1 MTDRHNGLAAARYAV
16 LRDVESQAVD
26 GVLERLRDAGIAAYV
41 EPSPGRRGPYGDTIL
56 PSLPTDRLH
65 VDADRVPEARGLV
78 EEHLRAVQDE
88 IAWAGIV
95 AGFDAPTAEPVGRWP
110 ANEDVDEP
118 PADRAL
124 PEAGFDALRDMAA
137 DPKPAS
143 DPTPAQSTPADPYA
157 GTYNP
162 APYDEG
168 HYVPPVPPPLETPDT
183 IARFAWTGALGGPL
197 LLFFAAATGIDLAG
211 WVGVGA
217 LLAFVAGFVTLVA
230 RMKDR
235 PPTDSGPDDGAV
247 V

>member
-16 LRDVESQAVD
+16 LRDVEPQSVV
-26 GVLERLRDAGIAAYV
+26 GILERLRDAGIAAYV
-41 EPSPGRRGPYGDTIL
+41 EPSPGRRGPYGEVVL
-56 PSLPTDRLH
+56 PSQPTDRLH
-65 VDADRVPEARGLV
+65 VDADRVHEARELV
-78 EEHLRAVQDE
+78 EDHLRALQDE

-95 AGFDAPTAEPVGRWP
+95 AGYDAPAVEPVGRWP
-110 ANEDVDEP
+110 ASEDVEEDQREGAEP
-118 PADRAL
+118 AASS
-124 PEAGFDALRDMAA
+124 GFESLRDARDGATAA
-137 DPKPAS
+137 S
-143 DPTPAQSTPADPYA
+143 STTDPYA
-157 GTYNP
+157 DTYRP

-168 HYVPPVPPPLETPDT
+168 HFEPPTPPPVGRGDT
-183 IARFAWTGALGGPL
+183 ISRFAWTGALGGPA

-217 LLAFVAGFVTLVA
+217 LLAFMAGFVTLVA

>member
-1 MTDRHNGLAAARYAV
+1 MSERHNGLAAARYSA
-16 LRDVESQAVD
+16 LRDVEPHAVD

-41 EPSPGRRGPYGDTIL
+41 EPSPGRRGPYGETVL
-56 PSLPTDRLH
+56 PSQPTDRLH
-65 VDADRVPEARGLV
+65 VDADRVQEARGLV
-78 EEHLRAVQDE
+78 EDHLRAVHDE

-95 AGFDAPTAEPVGRWP
+95 AGFDAPAAEPVGRWP
-110 ANEDVDEP
+110 ADEDVDEAAGGEREP
-118 PADRAL
+118 ERDVPA
-124 PEAGFDALRDMAA
+124 AGFDSLRDAVEKGA
-137 DPKPAS
+137 TA
-143 DPTPAQSTPADPYA
+143 TPADPYA
-157 GTYNP
+157 EIYHP

-168 HYVPPVPPPLETPDT
+168 HFVPPPPPPLGRPDT
-183 IARFAWTGALGGPL
+183 VGRFAWAGALGGPAV
-197 LLFFAAATGIDLAG
+197 LFFAAATGIDLAG